1 VPNRSDPHPE
11 PPGVRREGPTDDGE
25 LARRIA
31 SRPAGEA
38 RDEEAELLSRLARRV
53 RLYGRRH
60 LRDEDEAWELSQRV
74 VLAVLGKLR
83 AGEVREPD
91 RIGSFALGTA
101 RRMALEMRRGQARLS
116 ELEEAPA
123 DLAAPPVEAPDP
135 LDLDRLARCMES
147 LTERERT
154 VATLS
159 FYAEQD
165 SAAIANALKT
175 SSGNVRVL
183 RHRAVSRL
191 RACMDPEEVRG

>member
-1 VPNRSDPHPE
+1 
-11 PPGVRREGPTDDGE
+11 
-25 LARRIA
+25 
-31 SRPAGEA
+31 
-38 RDEEAELLSRLARRV
+38 
-53 RLYGRRH
+53 
-60 LRDEDEAWELSQRV
+60 
-74 VLAVLGKLR
+74 VLGKLR

-101 RRMALEMRRGQARLS
+101 RRMALEMRRDQARQS

-123 DLAAPPVEAPDP
+123 ELPAPPVEAPDP

-154 VATLS
+154 VATLT

-165 SAAIANALKT
+165 SAAIANALRT

-183 RHRAVSRL
+183 RHRAISRL
-191 RACMDPEEVRG
+191 RACMDLEEVHG